1 MLYSVGEHVIYGT
14 HGVCCISEIKTM
26 SFGPDN
32 KEYYVLSPLAE
43 PRSTIFVPLDS
54 EVLLSQMRPVL
65 TREEIDELLG
75 SLEPGSQ
82 SWITNDSER
91 KEFCQTTLKS
101 GDRLAI
107 LRMIDM
113 LYIHQEEMRD
123 QKKHFHVTDERF
135 LREAEK
141 LLHDEFSFVLGIPRG
156 EVVSYI
162 GEKVERSS

>member
-1 MLYSVGEHVIYGT
+1 MYSVGEHVVYGT
-14 HGVCCISEIKTM
+14 HGVCRISEITTM
-26 SFGPDN
+26 QFGIEN
-32 KEYYVLSPLAE
+32 KEYYVLSPVSD
-43 PRSTIFVPLDS
+43 PRSTIFVPVDN

-65 TREEIDELLG
+65 TKEEIDEMLC
-75 SLEPGSQ
+75 SIIPGSQ
-82 SWITNDSER
+82 SWIASDAER

-101 GDRLAI
+101 GDCLAI

-113 LYIHQEEMRD
+113 LYVHQIEMRE

-141 LLHDEFSFVLGIPRG
+141 LLHDEFSFVLGIPRT

-162 GEKVERSS
+162 GDKVEKSS